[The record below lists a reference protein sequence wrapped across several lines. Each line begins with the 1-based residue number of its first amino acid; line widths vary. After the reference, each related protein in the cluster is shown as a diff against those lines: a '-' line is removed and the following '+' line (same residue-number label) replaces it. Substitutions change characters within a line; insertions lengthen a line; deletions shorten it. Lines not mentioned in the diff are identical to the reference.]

1 MKVIWSKNAEI
12 TFEAI
17 VDHVENDFGKI
28 VAKESVAKTNK
39 IILTLAVFPF
49 AFEKST
55 FKENI
60 RKAIVNKQCSFYY
73 EINKT
78 EIQLLYFW
86 DNRREPFY

>member
-28 VAKESVAKTNK
+28 VAKKFVDKTDK
-39 IILTLAVFPF
+39 IILTLSIFPHVF
-49 AFEKST
+49 KKTST
-55 FKENI
+55 QENV
-60 RKAIVNKQCSFYY
+60 RKATINKQCSFYY

-86 DNRREPFY
+86 DNRQQPIY